1 MTERTLFDIR
11 RTEAFSIPV
20 SPCEITSAGS
30 DRELLLVA
38 DLPEVGQTA
47 HWFAKVVVMSE
58 RSPEQI
64 VDQIRELLDSLYRV
78 DSRRILA
85 TLIRLL
91 GDFDLAEE
99 AMHEAFAAALSLW
112 PGSGVPGNPR
122 PWLISTARFKAIDT
136 LRRRAR
142 FDASQGELVRYL
154 EAQSSSPA
162 ESNEEGS
169 LEDDGLED
177 DRLRLIFTCCHPS
190 LAPEA
195 RVALTLR
202 EVCGLT
208 TEEIAKAFLTTP
220 RTLAQRIVRAKA
232 KIRDTPIRYEVPS
245 PQELPDRLGAVL
257 QVVYLV
263 FNEGYSAAAGAEVT
277 RAELTGEAIRL
288 GRLLTDLQ
296 PEPEVIGLLSL
307 MLLQESRRA
316 ARTSPTG
323 ELILLENQNR
333 SLWNRRQ
340 IAEGVALLEKAL
352 KSRRFGPYTLQAGIA
367 AVHAKA
373 ESVAATDWGQIVAL
387 YDQLVRIQPSPVVQ
401 LNRAVAIAMRDGPEA
416 GLTHIDAVLED
427 GELENYYLAHSARA
441 DMCRRLGRTAEARS
455 SYEKAL
461 ALTQQEPERQFLQE
475 RIRQLK

>member
-1 MTERTLFDIR
+1 
-11 RTEAFSIPV
+11 
-20 SPCEITSAGS
+20 
-30 DRELLLVA
+30 
-38 DLPEVGQTA
+38 
-47 HWFAKVVVMSE
+47 MSE
-58 RSPEQI
+58 RVTSQDTPEQTS
-64 VDQIRELLDSLYRV
+64 VQIRELLDSLYRV
-78 DSRRILA
+78 DSGRILA

-112 PGSGVPGNPR
+112 PKNGVPDNPR

-142 FDASQGELVRYL
+142 FDASQDELARHL
-154 EAQSSSPA
+154 EAQGSSGGA
-162 ESNEEGS
+162 DKEESNE
-169 LEDDGLED
+169 DDLLED

-190 LAPEA
+190 LPPEA

-220 RTLAQRIVRAKA
+220 RTLAQRIVRAKT
-232 KIRDTPIRYEVPS
+232 KIRETPIPYEVPT
-245 PQELPDRLGAVL
+245 PQELPERLGAVL
-257 QVVYLV
+257 HVIYLV

-288 GRLLTDLQ
+288 GRLLTELHPTGLHLNDLG
-296 PEPEVIGLLSL
+296 PEPEGMWVEVTGLLAL

-323 ELILLENQNR
+323 ELILLENQDR
-333 SLWNRRQ
+333 SLWNREQ

-352 KSRRFGPYTLQAGIA
+352 KSRRFGPYTLQAAIA
-367 AVHAKA
+367 AVHAEA
-373 ESVAATDWGQIVAL
+373 DSTAATDWRQIVAL
-387 YDQLVRIQPSPVVQ
+387 YDQLLRIQPSPVVQ
-401 LNRAVAIAMRDGPEA
+401 LNRAVAVAMRDGPA
-416 GLTHIDAVLED
+416 VGLAHIDAVLEH
-427 GELENYYLAHSARA
+427 GELANYYLAHSARA
-441 DMCRRLGRTAEARS
+441 DMYRRLGRTAEARA

-475 RIRQLK
+475 RIRQLE